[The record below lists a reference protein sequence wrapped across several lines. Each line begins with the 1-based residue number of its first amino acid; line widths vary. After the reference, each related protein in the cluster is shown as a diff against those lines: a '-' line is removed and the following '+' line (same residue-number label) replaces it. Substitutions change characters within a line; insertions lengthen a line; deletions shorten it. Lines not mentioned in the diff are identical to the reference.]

1 MNNLKSIWT
10 KLKCLLIGFD
20 YDLISDSSI
29 KSKKLL
35 TQYFSAILILIIVW
49 FFVGFQLIREYV
61 NGDDL
66 WLSLGTGF
74 TGTIIVIMVERQII
88 LSQSVNFF
96 QKLVRIFLGVVM
108 AFIGATVIDAA
119 LFRND
124 IEIKKKIYNKEKIN
138 KRVQIRINELEKQYT
153 SKEDEKTKVLLN
165 LEKITSKI
173 AKKGSKIKTFTS
185 SYKSYPKKDSI
196 GNQMFDLLGKPIT
209 YRVYDRQ
216 TILVDNPEMLTAD
229 RLRSELNRI
238 NQLLETNSQKK
249 FDLREL
255 VIKEVNSEKGI
266 IEDLVI
272 LKELLMEDRV
282 GLIFYLA
289 FFSFFLMIEML
300 VILSKL
306 SASKQ
311 TFDYYEKIKYQEELS
326 MLKLKRLMKNSSNEI

>member
-20 YDLISDSSI
+20 YNLISDSSI

-96 QKLVRIFLGVVM
+96 QKLVRIFLGFVM

-266 IEDLVI
+266 IEDLLI
-272 LKELLMEDRV
+272 LKELLMENRV
-282 GLIFYLA
+282 GLFFYLA

>member
-20 YDLISDSSI
+20 YNLISDSSI

-96 QKLVRIFLGVVM
+96 QKSVRIFLGVVM

-272 LKELLMEDRV
+272 LKELLMEDIV
-282 GLIFYLA
+282 GIIFYLA

-300 VILSKL
+300 VIISKL

>member
-74 TGTIIVIMVERQII
+74 TCTIIVIMVERQII
-88 LSQSVNFF
+88 LSQSVNFY
-96 QKLVRIFLGVVM
+96 QGLVRIFLGLVM

-196 GNQMFDLLGKPIT
+196 GNQMFDLLGKP
-209 YRVYDRQ
+209 
-216 TILVDNPEMLTAD
+216 
-229 RLRSELNRI
+229 
-238 NQLLETNSQKK
+238 
-249 FDLREL
+249 
-255 VIKEVNSEKGI
+255 
-266 IEDLVI
+266 
-272 LKELLMEDRV
+272 
-282 GLIFYLA
+282 
-289 FFSFFLMIEML
+289 MI
-300 VILSKL
+300 VKL
-306 SASKQ
+306 
-311 TFDYYEKIKYQEELS
+311 Y
-326 MLKLKRLMKNSSNEI
+326 

>member
-66 WLSLGTGF
+66 LLSLGTGF
-74 TGTIIVIMVERQII
+74 TCTIIVIMVERQII
-88 LSQSVNFF
+88 LSQSVGFL
-96 QKLVRIFLGVVM
+96 QGLVRIFLGLVM

-119 LFRND
+119 IFRND

-272 LKELLMEDRV
+272 LKEILMENVV
-282 GLIFYLA
+282 GLIFYSA
-289 FFSFFLMIEML
+289 FFSFFLMIELL
-300 VILSKL
+300 VIFSKI
-306 SASKQ
+306 STSNQ

>member
-74 TGTIIVIMVERQII
+74 TCTIIVIMVERQII
-88 LSQSVNFF
+88 LSQSVNFY
-96 QKLVRIFLGVVM
+96 QGLVRFFLGLVM

-153 SKEDEKTKVLLN
+153 SKEDEKTKILLN

-272 LKELLMEDRV
+272 LKEILMENVV
-282 GLIFYLA
+282 GLIFYSA
-289 FFSFFLMIEML
+289 FFSFFLMIELL
-300 VILSKL
+300 VIFSKI
-306 SASKQ
+306 STSNQ

>member
-96 QKLVRIFLGVVM
+96 QKLVRIFLGFVM

-272 LKELLMEDRV
+272 LKELLMEDIV
-282 GLIFYLA
+282 GIIFYLA

>member
-74 TGTIIVIMVERQII
+74 TCTIIVIMVERQII

-96 QKLVRIFLGVVM
+96 QKSVRIFLGVVM

-272 LKELLMEDRV
+272 LKELLMEDIV
-282 GLIFYLA
+282 GIIFYLA